1 MAVPK
6 RKMGRARTHARRSTN
21 DKIAAPARS
30 ICPQCGEVKLPHR
43 VCGNC
48 GYYRD
53 REVIVTVAEA
63 PGSLRDVGKA
73 SSHAKLDKP
82 GLPGGFLAIGPC
94 LRPCPQAVRIGPDA
108 QCPCNERPCRPG
120 WHIVLRRYATW
131 QNQ

>member
-1 MAVPK
+1 MPRLQNARGERGRDRAISADIVYHRVRRGVSK

-53 REVIVTVAEA
+53 REVIETE
-63 PGSLRDVGKA
+63 
-73 SSHAKLDKP
+73 
-82 GLPGGFLAIGPC
+82 
-94 LRPCPQAVRIGPDA
+94 
-108 QCPCNERPCRPG
+108 
-120 WHIVLRRYATW
+120 
-131 QNQ
+131 

>member
-48 GYYRD
+48 GYYKGRM
-53 REVIVTVAEA
+53 IVKKEA
-63 PGSLRDVGKA
+63 
-73 SSHAKLDKP
+73 
-82 GLPGGFLAIGPC
+82 
-94 LRPCPQAVRIGPDA
+94 
-108 QCPCNERPCRPG
+108 
-120 WHIVLRRYATW
+120 
-131 QNQ
+131 